1 MNLKPKNPIKE
12 TRQSRRRH
20 VMINNFN
27 VECACAGDFFAN
39 FCDANLT
46 ILREKESLSG
56 IVTVIGNSS
65 TFYSVK
71 IVSSTVA

>member
-1 MNLKPKNPIKE
+1 M
-12 TRQSRRRH
+12 
-20 VMINNFN
+20 
-27 VECACAGDFFAN
+27 
-39 FCDANLT
+39 LT
-46 ILREKESLSG
+46 ILREKETLYG